1 MSLFKPK
8 WMHKNE
14 EKALAFV
21 TQLQDEDQ
29 LLSAVLES
37 PHENVRMTAAR
48 KLRSDDAILRAMK
61 GVRLWGKKNDQIK
74 KELIDQLHDKS
85 RLKEYIS
92 DPDLIIRY
100 YSLKY
105 NGHDKEAFENLKKEV
120 NPNNDIAIECF
131 WDSLSVDEMKDLL
144 ITSSFSLKKADS
156 LIEHL
161 KNTIDIKEEFENIM
175 YEVAT
180 QTKNDGISR
189 LAFWELTIPE
199 VIQKYKDYLDSI
211 ELRKQLETEER
222 KRQQEKLEEEKKQKA
237 LEENKKR
244 FFRGEELSWSDE
256 KVVINNLTIEEIKS
270 VGLTDSL
277 FEKLCKYTGDR
288 HVIEVL
294 VSEGETPVVSKIVD
308 TYLFKWLNEKDE
320 YKKQNLG
327 EHTHSAAKIL
337 VELYRNDIF
346 ADRIKQFDGK
356 ILQPRGKMP
365 VFDMSDPLQREMSIG
380 YTADPEIRFDLNKD
394 YGLKYNF

>member
-37 PHENVRMTAAR
+37 PHEKVRMTAAR

-61 GVRLWGKKNDQIK
+61 GVRLGGKKNDQIK

-85 RLKEYIS
+85 RLNEYIS

-120 NPNNDIAIECF
+120 NPNNNIAIECF

-270 VGLTDSL
+270 TGLTDSL

-380 YTADPEIRFDLNKD
+380 YSADPEIRFDLNND